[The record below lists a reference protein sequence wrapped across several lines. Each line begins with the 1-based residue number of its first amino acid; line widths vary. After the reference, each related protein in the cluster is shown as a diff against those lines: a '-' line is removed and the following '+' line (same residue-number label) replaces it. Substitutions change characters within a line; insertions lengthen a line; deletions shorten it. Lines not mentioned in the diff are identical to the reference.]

1 MKIHFYI
8 SQLVYIKQ
16 SDFSILR
23 EVMNIDKTEFYNE
36 KLRKKMQAELDK
48 FIADW
53 KTKSSADTVELAY
66 ELTYKEEIM
75 NSFDFD
81 WVGRTPVS
89 VEQAK
94 ALLALKHPLDY
105 LYQEWI
111 EYDDSPLDM
120 LRDSNNLAIEK
131 AVNHI
136 KSRTDIEMER

>member
-1 MKIHFYI
+1 MY
-8 SQLVYIKQ
+8 
-16 SDFSILR
+16 
-23 EVMNIDKTEFYNE
+23 IDKTEFYND
-36 KLRKKMQAELDK
+36 KLYKKMQAELDR

-81 WVGRTPVS
+81 WAGRTPVPIEK
-89 VEQAK
+89 VK
-94 ALLALKHPLDY
+94 ALLVMEYPLDY

-120 LRDSNNLAIEK
+120 LRGSNNLAIEK
-131 AVNHI
+131 AINHM
-136 KSRTDIEMER
+136 KS

>member
-1 MKIHFYI
+1 
-8 SQLVYIKQ
+8 
-16 SDFSILR
+16 
-23 EVMNIDKTEFYNE
+23 MNIDKTEFYNE

-53 KTKSSADTVELAY
+53 KTKTSADTVELAY

-81 WVGRTPVS
+81 WEGRTPIPI
-89 VEQAK
+89 EQAK
-94 ALLALKHPLDY
+94 ALLAMKYPLDY

-111 EYDDSPLDM
+111 DYDDSSLDM

-131 AVNHI
+131 AINHM
-136 KSRTDIEMER
+136 KSRTDIDKER